1 MRAHATQIT
10 VDPPWFALSNNAGQ
24 QSFGVE
30 HFILRAGVRGPA
42 APGAP
47 IEVGGLGEPYD
58 REDDLFAGID

>member
-1 MRAHATQIT
+1 
-10 VDPPWFALSNNAGQ
+10 
-24 QSFGVE
+24 VE